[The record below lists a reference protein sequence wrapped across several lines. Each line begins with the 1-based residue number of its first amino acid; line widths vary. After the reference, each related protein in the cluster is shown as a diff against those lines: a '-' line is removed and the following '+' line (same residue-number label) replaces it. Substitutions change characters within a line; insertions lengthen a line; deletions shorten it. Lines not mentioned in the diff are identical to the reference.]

1 MGKDYYKVLGIDR
14 NATEEEIKKAY
25 RKLALKFHPDKN
37 KSPDAEARFKEI
49 AEAYDVL
56 GDQKKKDIY
65 DRQGEEGL
73 DGMFGF
79 AQQPSAAGAHTFA
92 FNVDARKIFN
102 DFFGTEDPYTAFFAT
117 MGDPGRHSGMGTHIF
132 SMGGDLGHRDARSNV
147 PKDPPLVHDLFVS
160 LEDINKG
167 CTKRLRVTRQTLH
180 PDGRSHAE
188 DKFLTVEVKPGWK
201 AGTKITFPQEGDQ
214 FPNRVPADIVFVVKD
229 KPHHLFRRDG
239 SDIVYTVTLPLRDAL
254 CGVTVN
260 VPTLEQGK
268 TFTLELKEVLIL
280 LFDLIPALWKL
291 AGVVCLKIGLT
302 GEIYHSVWIVVL
314 SMIISSLL
322 EVPWSFIQVFVIEE
336 KHGFNKQTVPFFIK
350 DTIKQL
356 LLSVVIVSPIIAT
369 LVWLL
374 KRQSEYDV
382 LVTGIYLS
390 VIGFVLMTI
399 YPEVIAPLFDK
410 YTLLPDGELK
420 EEIEKLSAR
429 ISYPL
434 KKIFIVEGS
443 KRSSHSNA
451 YLYGIWNNKRIVI
464 YDTLLAEHKKCEDAS
479 TDKANE
485 SNKEK
490 KTAFGMSN
498 EEVLAVVG
506 HEIGHWKLWHNTYNI
521 IIMEVS
527 LFAQLAAFAW
537 LYKQPILYNAFGF
550 YDEYPVVIG
559 LLVILQ
565 FILAPITDILS
576 VMLVALTRRMEF
588 AADKFSA
595 KLGLAKWM
603 KSALVKLSRD
613 NLIFPVDD
621 WLYSAW
627 YHSHPSVPERLDALS
642 KFD

>member
-1 MGKDYYKVLGIDR
+1 MVT
-14 NATEEEIKKAY
+14 AEEIFAACFIYLWLSWLWKLYLSYRQYKKQEATVEPPSELREILDAKEFAKARLY
-25 RKLALKFHPDKN
+25 KLDLAKF
-37 KSPDAEARFKEI
+37 SFC
-49 AEAYDVL
+49 YDVAV
-56 GDQKKKDIY
+56 QI
-65 DRQGEEGL
+65 
-73 DGMFGF
+73 
-79 AQQPSAAGAHTFA
+79 
-92 FNVDARKIFN
+92 
-102 DFFGTEDPYTAFFAT
+102 
-117 MGDPGRHSGMGTHIF
+117 
-132 SMGGDLGHRDARSNV
+132 
-147 PKDPPLVHDLFVS
+147 
-160 LEDINKG
+160 
-167 CTKRLRVTRQTLH
+167 QT
-180 PDGRSHAE
+180 
-188 DKFLTVEVKPGWK
+188 T
-201 AGTKITFPQEGDQ
+201 
-214 FPNRVPADIVFVVKD
+214 
-229 KPHHLFRRDG
+229 
-239 SDIVYTVTLPLRDAL
+239 
-254 CGVTVN
+254 
-260 VPTLEQGK
+260 
-268 TFTLELKEVLIL
+268 LIL

>member
-1 MGKDYYKVLGIDR
+1 MVT
-14 NATEEEIKKAY
+14 AEEIFAACFIYLWLSWLWKLYLSYRQYKKQ
-25 RKLALKFHPDKN
+25 
-37 KSPDAEARFKEI
+37 EA
-49 AEAYDVL
+49 
-56 GDQKKKDIY
+56 
-65 DRQGEEGL
+65 
-73 DGMFGF
+73 
-79 AQQPSAAGAHTFA
+79 
-92 FNVDARKIFN
+92 
-102 DFFGTEDPYTAFFAT
+102 
-117 MGDPGRHSGMGTHIF
+117 
-132 SMGGDLGHRDARSNV
+132 
-147 PKDPPLVHDLFVS
+147 
-160 LEDINKG
+160 
-167 CTKRLRVTRQTLH
+167 
-180 PDGRSHAE
+180 
-188 DKFLTVEVKPGWK
+188 TVEPPSELREILDAKEFAK
-201 AGTKITFPQEGDQ
+201 ARLYKLDLAKFS
-214 FPNRVPADIVFVVKD
+214 FCHDIVD
-229 KPHHLFRRDG
+229 H
-239 SDIVYTVTLPLRDAL
+239 IQTA
-254 CGVTVN
+254 
-260 VPTLEQGK
+260 
-268 TFTLELKEVLIL
+268 LIL
-280 LFDLIPALWKL
+280 LLDLISALWNL
-291 AGVVCLKIGLT
+291 AGIICVKIGII
-302 GEIYHSVWIVVL
+302 GEVYQSMWVVGL
-314 SMIISSLL
+314 AIIISSLL
-322 EVPWSFIQVFVIEE
+322 DVPWAYVRAFVVEE
-336 KHGFNKQTVPFFIK
+336 KHGFNKQTVPFFIR
-350 DTIKQL
+350 DTIMKL
-356 LLSVVIVSPIIAT
+356 LVSLVTATPIIAV
-369 LVWLL
+369 LVWIV
-374 KRQSEYDV
+374 KWNSEHSV
-382 LVTGIYLS
+382 LVTGTFLS
-390 VIGFVLMTI
+390 VTGFFLMTI

-429 ISYPL
+429 VSYPL
-434 KKIFIVEGS
+434 KKILIVEGS

-537 LYKQPILYNAFGF
+537 LYKQPILFNAFGF